1 MNPRFMIVL
10 LLLAGCSN
18 VMYEALPTEGNG
30 QYHFEHPGKPAVL
43 VIHGLTATPWE
54 VIGLSVY
61 LTEHNFTVLTPVLE
75 GHGRRP
81 VDLEAASWQDWYGNV
96 NDSYARLAAKG
107 VPVFVIGVST
117 GGSLALE
124 LAKEHELAG
133 LVTVGAPVT
142 LWDERTKYISW
153 LAPLWRYTSRV
164 VLPDEVGHYYPVW
177 PSKSISQ
184 LVALIDASLGSASR
198 ITEPTLIIQS
208 RDDKTVRPESAQQ
221 LSDALVNAPN
231 EIFWVNGT
239 NHVVI
244 REDTDGI
251 VFTKIISFLN
261 EHS

>member
-1 MNPRFMIVL
+1 MKPRLLFIL
-10 LLLAGCSN
+10 LLLSGCSN
-18 VMYEALPTEGNG
+18 IMYESLPTEGNG
-30 QYHFEHPGKPAVL
+30 QYYFEHPGQPAVL

-81 VDLEAASWQDWYGNV
+81 VDLEAATWQDWYENV
-96 NDSYARLAAKG
+96 NDSYTRLAAKD

-133 LVTVGAPVT
+133 VITVGAPVT
-142 LWDERTKYISW
+142 LFDQRTKYVSW
-153 LAPLWRYTSRV
+153 LSPIWRYTARV
-164 VLPDEVGHYYPVW
+164 VLQDEVGHYYPVW
-177 PSKSISQ
+177 PSKSVGE
-184 LVALIDASLGSASR
+184 LVALIDASIASAST
-198 ITEPTLIIQS
+198 ITESVLIIQS
-208 RDDKTVRPESAQQ
+208 KDDRTVQPVSAQQ
-221 LSDALVNAPN
+221 LSDVLINAPK
-231 EIFWVNGT
+231 EIFWVNGK

-244 REDTDGI
+244 REDTEGV
-251 VFTKIISFLN
+251 VFTKIIGFLN